1 MHDELVRAIGRE
13 RHLRRA
19 VENDEL
25 TAHFQ
30 PVVDLVTGAPIGA
43 EALVR
48 WNRDGQLVPPASF
61 IALAEETG
69 LVVPLGQQVLA
80 HALAMVKD
88 WQAAGHDG
96 LTMSVNLSVREL
108 ESPTLVR
115 ELAGAIEA
123 AGVPASALV
132 VELTES
138 ALMSDV
144 LVMTERLAALR
155 ALGLRIAIDDFG
167 TGYSSLARLRW
178 LPIDILK
185 IDRSFVAQVD
195 SDEQSTAV
203 LRAVLALAAA
213 LDLEVVVEGVERAEQ
228 RDVLV
233 GMGARAAQGYLFS
246 PAVPARTFADLL
258 PRQPVRAVPTLRR
271 QVPSGSPVG

>member
-1 MHDELVRAIGRE
+1 
-13 RHLRRA
+13 
-19 VENDEL
+19 
-25 TAHFQ
+25 
-30 PVVDLVTGAPIGA
+30 
-43 EALVR
+43 
-48 WNRDGQLVPPASF
+48 
-61 IALAEETG
+61 
-69 LVVPLGQQVLA
+69 VLA
-80 HALAMVKD
+80 HALAVVRD
-88 WQAAGHDG
+88 WRAAGHDG

-108 ESPTLVR
+108 ESPTLVAD
-115 ELAGAIEA
+115 LSAAIEA

-144 LVMTERLAALR
+144 QVMTERLAALR

-195 SDEQSTAV
+195 TDGQNAAV

-213 LDLEVVVEGVERAEQ
+213 LDLEVVVEGVERPEQ
-228 RDVLV
+228 REVLV
-233 GMGARAAQGYLFS
+233 EMGARAAQGYLFS
-246 PAVPARTFADLL
+246 PAVPARTFAGLL
-258 PRQPVRAVPTLRR
+258 PPEPVRGVPAARR
-271 QVPSGSPVG
+271 PVRPGTPVG